1 MCKCESRFE
10 KVGKQELRNHTVYV
24 TVLNFMI
31 QLSSAHAQFHESNR
45 EHPSFTIHAAP
56 DVASPGTV
64 YIAFRKSKI
73 GKRVVVAVW
82 PRVFTNIESYDLI
95 IMPPCIRNKVARSIT
110 VFGVYVSRSRLI
122 INQPA
127 PKLENEEH
135 TSNHISSH
143 LLNTTRGCVLY
154 FTRNHHGIY
163 MGRARNS

>member
-1 MCKCESRFE
+1 M
-10 KVGKQELRNHTVYV
+10 H
-24 TVLNFMI
+24 
-31 QLSSAHAQFHESNR
+31 
-45 EHPSFTIHAAP
+45 SFTSRT
-56 DVASPGTV
+56 ASIQVLQSMPRQMLRGIV

-82 PRVFTNIESYDLI
+82 SRVFTNIESYDLI

-110 VFGVYVSRSRLI
+110 IFNVYVSRLI

-143 LLNTTRGCVLY
+143 LLNIHVPACIFYT
-154 FTRNHHGIY
+154 
-163 MGRARNS
+163 